1 LPKAPPRFP
10 GPLTARAAVLAVL
23 LSDSDQT
30 GAEPLQGHLTLPV
43 IIRALK
49 RKYHWPIHATSFPA
63 NAADGRS
70 TWATVYGLP
79 PAVITAALDA
89 GGREWLQRRAVA
101 KTAARQALGCTAS
114 D

>member
-1 LPKAPPRFP
+1 MPKAPPRFP
-10 GPLTARAAVLAVL
+10 GPLTARAAVLAIL

-49 RKYHWPIHATSFPA
+49 CKYHWPIEVSSFPA

-70 TWATVYGLP
+70 TWAMVYGLTP
-79 PAVITAALDA
+79 EVIADALEA
-89 GGREWLQRRAVA
+89 GGREWLERRAAA
-101 KTAARQALGCTAS
+101 KAAELRVSVQTPS
-114 D
+114 T